1 MGNLPG
7 NSQRAPKPPEQPKEK
22 IQQVTSGA
30 TVRRKRNLGK
40 KFKETFI
47 QGDARTAV
55 SSVFF
60 DILIPSMK
68 DMMFD
73 AFESGVRSLIYGEDA
88 KRRTT
93 SASSGYAGLG
103 HVAYNSMTKAAP
115 ARPTEQRVLSRRAR
129 AQHDFGEIIIASR
142 EEAETVL
149 DRMFDIVS
157 RFGSVSVAD
166 LCELTGIQSA
176 MTDMKWGWTALEGAK
191 AIRTRQGGFL
201 LDLPVPEQ
209 LSR

>member
-1 MGNLPG
+1 MQNSQG
-7 NSQRAPKPPEQPKEK
+7 NSQKAPGPPEPKEK

-30 TVRRKRNLGK
+30 TVRRKRNLGR

-60 DILIPSMK
+60 DIMIPSMK
-68 DMMFD
+68 DMLFD

-88 KRRTT
+88 KKRSTA
-93 SASSGYAGLG
+93 ASSGYAGLG
-103 HVAYNSMTKAAP
+103 HVAYNSMAKTAP
-115 ARPTEQRVLSRRAR
+115 SRPTEQRVLSRRAR
-129 AQHDFGEIIIASR
+129 AHHDFGEIIIPSR
-142 EEAETVL
+142 EEAEMVL
-149 DRMFDIVS
+149 DRMFDVIN

-176 MTDMKWGWTALEGAK
+176 MTDMKWGWTNLEGSK

-209 LSR
+209 LAR